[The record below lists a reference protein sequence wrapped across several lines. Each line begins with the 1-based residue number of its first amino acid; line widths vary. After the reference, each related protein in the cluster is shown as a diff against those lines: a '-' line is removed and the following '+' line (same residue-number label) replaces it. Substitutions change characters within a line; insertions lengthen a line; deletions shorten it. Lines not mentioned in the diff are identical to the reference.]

1 VVIAVT
7 LLVLVTP
14 LLFGVPDSAVSPS
27 VTEVT
32 GIAGDEAIRALIAST
47 TTTVWPFVA
56 EAAALLLVVAGVFIV
71 VTGSRWPTGGRK
83 YEAAARRAQRR
94 TPEGPLDAVDS
105 WDDLSRGD
113 DPTTPQTPR

>member
-1 VVIAVT
+1 
-7 LLVLVTP
+7 
-14 LLFGVPDSAVSPS
+14 
-27 VTEVT
+27 
-32 GIAGDEAIRALIAST
+32 
-47 TTTVWPFVA
+47 
-56 EAAALLLVVAGVFIV
+56 
-71 VTGSRWPTGGRK
+71 GGRK